1 MTSTATFNEWV
12 ELNRAIVERD
22 LDKYLPSGSSDLAK
36 LHEAMRYAVLGG
48 GKRIRPLLVYAAGEV
63 SGALP
68 DVLRRA
74 AAALE
79 MVHIYSLVHDDMP
92 CMDNDI
98 VRHGRP
104 TVHVAYGEPT
114 ALLVGNALQS
124 QAFITLSGA
133 SSPELP
139 LARHITILSHLAEA
153 TGSLGMCG
161 GQAIDLDSVGK
172 NLNIAQLE
180 RMHQLKTGALIRVA
194 VTLGALCGRELSS
207 SEMVSLNSYAA
218 AMGLAFQVVD
228 DILDTTS
235 DSITLGKTAGKDE
248 AVGKPTYV
256 SILGLRAA
264 KELADQLYSDALL
277 ALSSFGSEAERL
289 RELASLIVRRRA

>member
-1 MTSTATFNEWV
+1 MTRSTNLTEWID
-12 ELNRAIVERD
+12 LKKAIVERD
-22 LDKYLPSGSSDLAK
+22 LDKYLPFGDSDLEK
-36 LHEAMRYAVLGG
+36 LHKAMRYAVLGG

-68 DVLRRA
+68 DVLRRS

-79 MVHIYSLVHDDMP
+79 MIHIYSLVHDDMP

-104 TVHVAYGEPT
+104 SVHVAYGEST
-114 ALLVGNALQS
+114 ALLVGDALQS

-133 SSPELP
+133 NSPELP
-139 LARHITILSHLAEA
+139 PARHIKLVSQLAEA

-161 GQAIDLDSVGK
+161 GQAIDLDSVGVK
-172 NLNIAQLE
+172 LDITKLE
-180 RMHQLKTGALIRVA
+180 RMHQLKTGALIRA
-194 VTLGALCGRELSS
+194 AITLGSLCGRELSS
-207 SEMVSLNSYAA
+207 FEVSSLNSYAA

-235 DSITLGKTAGKDE
+235 DSTTLGKTAGKDE
-248 AVGKPTYV
+248 ACGKPTYV

-264 KELADQLYSDALL
+264 QELADRLYSEALL
-277 ALSSFGSEAERL
+277 ALSSFGSEAQRL
-289 RELASLIVRRRA
+289 RELAGFIVMRRT